1 MRKKLAVTLQM
12 YYVDLWDE
20 FRDYLQSIVDP
31 FDLYVT
37 VTESVLSL
45 AEFQQFT
52 KKVTG
57 QFPNASV
64 VMMQN
69 KGLDI
74 GPFFLT
80 LHSILKR
87 DIDYTHIMKLHTK
100 KSTHTMGEG
109 GDGWRKELVGAL
121 LRDTSKYMNNM
132 DLFKDYGIGMIG
144 CGKWVT
150 SHLESNSE
158 TVDYYKHKLNIS
170 KGKHFVGGTMFCMRF
185 DILKRYL
192 TPEVTMSIYNE
203 LEEGYFKDWD
213 GPTKTHALERI
224 LGYMVEDSLMK
235 IAGV

>member
-170 KGKHFVGGTMFCMRF
+170 KGKHLVGWTMF
-185 DILKRYL
+185 
-192 TPEVTMSIYNE
+192 
-203 LEEGYFKDWD
+203 
-213 GPTKTHALERI
+213 
-224 LGYMVEDSLMK
+224 
-235 IAGV
+235 